1 MKKTISFFVAV
12 VLSANVL
19 MAQSVQDGI
28 KLLNYEKN
36 KTAKEVLQKLYDG
49 NSKDAQTIY
58 WLGQAFIAS
67 DDIKS
72 AKALYE
78 KAMTDGVNDP
88 WIWVGSGHVQL
99 LEGGDVNAAKQ
110 KFEQA
115 ITSTTETKGKN
126 KGKPSAAIL
135 NAIGRANS
143 FGHLNG
149 IAGDSKFGDVS
160 YGIEKLKQAE
170 AIDLTNPDIA
180 INEGLSYRKLGGEYG
195 GDAQKAFEEA
205 IHRDPKSARA
215 MYLTGKIYV
224 TQNNKESLETYF
236 NNAIAAD
243 PTFPPVY
250 LALFEFYSDKDVNKA
265 KDYIDNFLKYA
276 DKDPKNDF
284 YYADYLFRAGKYN
297 ESLAKAKEIEANV
310 GIANLPSLN
319 LLYAYN
325 YDRTGDSVLAKSYIE
340 KYFAAVPV
348 SVTKPADY
356 NLAIK
361 ILSTFPGSET
371 AAVGYLQKAIDA
383 DSIKANKIDFIN
395 KAIVIYEKSK
405 MYTDQLVWLKKLQDL
420 KGVSPDQ
427 FDYYRLTST
436 AFNAKDYVQ
445 TMGYA
450 KDYMN
455 AFPDKPQGYSFF
467 RRSALAADP
476 DTSKGIAMGALDV
489 LDSLYSKDKVKNK
502 KQIFNNLYFQLSY
515 YVYKTKELEKALEIT
530 DRMLDLYPEAGGE
543 ENKYALDTKA
553 TIQEGINKQKNPKSG
568 TKSSGGGAAPPKNK

>member
-36 KTAKEVLQKLYDG
+36 KSARELLQKLYDG
-49 NSKDAQTIY
+49 NSKDPQTIY
-58 WLGQAFIAS
+58 WLGQAFIAL
-67 DDIKS
+67 DDIKG

-78 KAMTDGVNDP
+78 KAMNDGVNDP

-99 LEGGDVNAAKQ
+99 LEAGDVNAAKQ

-149 IAGDSKFGDVS
+149 IAGDSKFGDVL

-205 IHRDPKSARA
+205 IHRDPKNARA

-297 ESLAKAKEIEANV
+297 ESLAKAKEIEASA
-310 GIANLPSLN
+310 GIAAVPALN
-319 LLYAYN
+319 ILYAYN
-325 YDRTGDSVLAKSYIE
+325 YDRTGDSVLAKSYVE
-340 KYFAAVPV
+340 KYFASVPV
-348 SVTKPADY
+348 SETKPADY
-356 NLAIK
+356 NLAVK
-361 ILSTFPGSET
+361 ILSKFQGSET

-383 DSIKANKIDFIN
+383 DSTKANKMDFTN
-395 KAIVIYEKSK
+395 KAIEIYGKSK

-420 KGVSPDQ
+420 KGVPPNEYD
-427 FDYYRLTST
+427 FFRLTST
-436 AFNAKDYVQ
+436 AFNAKDYIQ
-445 TMGYA
+445 TMAYA
-450 KDYMN
+450 KDYMTN
-455 AFPDKPQGYSFF
+455 FPDKPQGYSFY
-467 RRSALAADP
+467 RRSSIAADP

-489 LDSLYSKDKVKNK
+489 LDSLYSRDKVKNK

-568 TKSSGGGAAPPKNK
+568 SKSSGGAAPPKNK